1 MSQAVKCHPFL
12 YADDSCFVC
21 KHKDI
26 NEIEKHLNVDFV
38 YVIRLWIVRIR
49 QNHYSL
55 LLNLKRKTFKN
66 LTENMGICKSNNIL
80 R

>member
-26 NEIEKHLNVDFV
+26 NGIEKHLNVDFV

-49 QNHYSL
+49 QNQYS
-55 LLNLKRKTFKN
+55 LNLKNWIRLWIVRIRQNQYSLNLKN
-66 LTENMGICKSNNIL
+66 
-80 R
+80 